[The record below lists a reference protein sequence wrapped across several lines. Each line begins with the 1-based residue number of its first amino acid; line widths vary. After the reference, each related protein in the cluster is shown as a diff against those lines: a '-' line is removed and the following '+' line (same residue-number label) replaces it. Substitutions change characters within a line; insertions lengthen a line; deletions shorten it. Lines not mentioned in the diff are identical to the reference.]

1 MLRHLRLAALSAHD
15 ESIPTVDAGRVAAL
29 SVRKRKSDK
38 GLLPKRK
45 SERQASIQ
53 MSVICRSHGLTP
65 KLGKEHA

>member
-38 GLLPKRK
+38 GLLLKKK
-45 SERQASIQ
+45 SERQASIANVRHLSIPWPDAQ
-53 MSVICRSHGLTP
+53 TW
-65 KLGKEHA
+65 

>member
-38 GLLPKRK
+38 GLLLKKK
-45 SERQASIQ
+45 SERQASIANVRHLSIPWAYAQ
-53 MSVICRSHGLTP
+53 TW
-65 KLGKEHA
+65 